1 MRLAFTLLTSL
12 ALVVASVATLP
23 AADKAADK
31 PKPTPEDMFAK
42 MDADKDGKLTEAEFV
57 GKKKDDAAA
66 KAIQAFKKLDKDS
79 DGKVTLEEFK
89 ARGKKAK

>member
-1 MRLAFTLLTSL
+1 MRIAFTLLTAL
-12 ALVVASVATLP
+12 ALGITSVGMSA
-23 AADKAADK
+23 AADKAEK

-89 ARGKKAK
+89 ARAKKAK